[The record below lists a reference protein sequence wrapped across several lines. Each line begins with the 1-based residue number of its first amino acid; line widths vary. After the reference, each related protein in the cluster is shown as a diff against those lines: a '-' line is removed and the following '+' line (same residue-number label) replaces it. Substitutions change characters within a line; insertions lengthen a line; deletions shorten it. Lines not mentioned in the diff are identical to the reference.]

1 MTSAAMLSLGASSTS
16 ANWDAI
22 DWQPIEANVRRLQ
35 MRIAKATR
43 EGRWGKVKALQWLLT
58 HSFSAKLLA
67 VRRCHR
73 VRSWAFERLEP
84 CEGKL
89 SCTVLRGGNGRKVIP
104 LPDLSIWRAVALRLL
119 GSRDI
124 LMKPGWN
131 KSPGMPPWMSG
142 ASLRDTGI
150 SSMTAIQNTQMPSEG
165 IWTERA

>member
-22 DWQPIEANVRRLQ
+22 DWQPIEANVRRLP

-104 LPDLSIWRAVALRLL
+104 LPDLSIWRAVALR
-119 GSRDI
+119 SR
-124 LMKPGWN
+124 
-131 KSPGMPPWMSG
+131 
-142 ASLRDTGI
+142 
-150 SSMTAIQNTQMPSEG
+150 
-165 IWTERA
+165 

>member
-43 EGRWGKVKALQWLLT
+43 DSMVSYG
-58 HSFSAKLLA
+58 
-67 VRRCHR
+67 RCHR

-104 LPDLSIWRAVALRLL
+104 LPDSSIFQHV
-119 GSRDI
+119 
-124 LMKPGWN
+124 PY
-131 KSPGMPPWMSG
+131 
-142 ASLRDTGI
+142 T
-150 SSMTAIQNTQMPSEG
+150 
-165 IWTERA
+165 

>member
-104 LPDLSIWRAVALRLL
+104 LPDSSVWRAVALRLL

-124 LMKPGWN
+124 LMKPG
-131 KSPGMPPWMSG
+131 
-142 ASLRDTGI
+142 
-150 SSMTAIQNTQMPSEG
+150 
-165 IWTERA
+165 